1 VEDVMQAS
9 ADQLW
14 RKLESVQRTLRKL
27 GDAEARLAA
36 SLPLRPAFQTAGEH
50 KEKPVADDVQ

>member
-1 VEDVMQAS
+1 MQAS